1 MRTSSGASDPP
12 LGSEPPSAVS
22 SDHAFPPDEQRSK
35 SFEQLSH
42 VLLNTTPNAAFLI
55 DLQGRV
61 LSVNPEAAVLTGVP
75 IEHLPGRLFI
85 ECFPPDAAEVWK
97 QKNFEAMRTGVPIHF
112 EDEAGGRVFSNSVHP
127 VCGAK
132 GRVVQLVA
140 YSKDISGEKQS
151 EEERRKLTAQLQQA
165 QKMEAIG
172 TLAGGI
178 AHDFNNLL
186 MAIQGNVSLILF
198 DMEAAHPHHRILV
211 NIESLI
217 RSGAELTS
225 KLLGYARRG
234 QYESRPMAMNE
245 LVRETS
251 ETFGRMRKDITIHPE
266 LSDDL
271 KSIIADRAQLEQVL
285 LNLFVNAADAM
296 PDGGKLI
303 LRTRNV
309 THREIPFRGY
319 RINPG
324 SYVLLTVTDTG
335 VGMAPE
341 TIARIFDPF
350 FTTKKMGRGTGLG
363 LASAYGIVKSHNGY
377 IDVESE
383 AGKGSTF
390 SVFLPATDQPT
401 CDDTAP
407 GGKPAAGSGTILLVD
422 DEQTVLDVT
431 AKMIERL
438 GYTVTKALSGREAI
452 DRFRQTPGVFSLVIL
467 DMIMPEMG
475 GGEVFDQLKRIH
487 PRVKVLLASGYSMQ
501 GQAREIMNRGCIGF
515 IQKPFTLQDL
525 SVRLQAILN
534 PGA

>member
-1 MRTSSGASDPP
+1 MRTPSGASDPP
-12 LGSEPPSAVS
+12 LGSVPPAAVS
-22 SDHAFPPDEQRSK
+22 SDHALPPDEQRSK

-42 VLLNTTPNAAFLI
+42 VLLNTAPNAAFLI

-61 LSVNPEAAVLTGVP
+61 LSVNPEAALLTGVP

-303 LRTRNV
+303 LKTRNV

-335 VGMAPE
+335 VGMSPE

-390 SVFLPATDQPT
+390 SVFLPATDQPM

-422 DEQTVLDVT
+422 DEQTVLNVT

-438 GYTVTKALSGREAI
+438 GYTVTKALSGREAV
-452 DRFRQTPGVFSLVIL
+452 DRFRETPGVFSLVIL